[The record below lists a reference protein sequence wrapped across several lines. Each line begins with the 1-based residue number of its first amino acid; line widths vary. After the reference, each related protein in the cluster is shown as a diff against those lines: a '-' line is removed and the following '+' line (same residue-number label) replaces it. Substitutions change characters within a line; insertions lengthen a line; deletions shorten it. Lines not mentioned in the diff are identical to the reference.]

1 MIALIAFV
9 VTMLPLSAFAEAR
22 TSFMRSRIDSRP
34 ARPDSG
40 IEIVPHKTENPK
52 RSAIWDGSIAAG
64 FAGGSGT
71 EDDPYL
77 ISNGSELAYLA
88 QQVNSGNS
96 YENVHFKLTNDIYL
110 NDTTDWELWGTTG
123 SSSAGKADTR
133 DEAIGATE
141 QDKGDKMDEPIAI
154 PVRPAPKTEL
164 ESDALSDALNAAGQ
178 SNTFVSTGS
187 YPWRVDSTTY
197 DGRTAA
203 QSGNYNVSSS
213 TSSFSTTVTLSAGDI
228 VSFEY
233 CVSSESNYDKF
244 TFSVNDSVVLTE
256 SGLVSW
262 NSYSYQATADGEYTF
277 LWSYT
282 KDGSVNGNSDACW
295 VDNVYI
301 GAPLAVTGIEVLE
314 QLDIPVNGTGTVAYS
329 MLPENAYNKNVSFES
344 ADAGIAA
351 VNANGVVTGVSA
363 GETTITVTT
372 EDGGF
377 TGACTINVY
386 NQAVT
391 GVTIEPSEAELTV
404 GSSTKLTATVLPE
417 NASNKNVVYSVEDES
432 ILSVDQ
438 DGNVT
443 GLSLG
448 TATVTVT
455 TEDGGFSAS
464 AEITVMPVRVTG
476 VSISPKS
483 ASIALGCTVQLAAS
497 IKPSNAA
504 NKNLSWSVSDETII
518 SVDDRGTVTG
528 LSLGTA
534 TVTVT
539 TEDGGFSASAE
550 ITVYYAPANTWTA
563 IGTNRINNNGFC
575 GVFNGD
581 GYAVRGI
588 YINTQESY
596 QGLFGNSG
604 GGSIIANLGVAESYI
619 YGNKYVGGVVGESA
633 MGGSVTNCYN
643 AGSVTG
649 NEYVGGVVGWKYGTV
664 TDCYNAG
671 SVTGNEYVGGVIGFN
686 GYINSIVTDCYNTGK
701 VNGNRSVGGVI
712 GFNCSSITDCY
723 NTGSVTG
730 NERIGGVVGTNYGMV
745 TDCYNTN
752 IIAGNKC
759 VGGVVGY
766 GWRDD
771 NTVADCYNTGSVTG
785 EEDVGGV
792 VGSGSSSD
800 ITRCYNIGIVNGS
813 KYVGGVVGS
822 NSGSTGTVTDCYN
835 EGSITGESGV
845 GGVVGSGD
853 GVTVTGCYNEGNITG
868 KRNVGGVVGSDNSRT
883 VTNCSNTGSIT
894 GESCVGGV
902 VGSSGRDITN
912 CSNTGSITG
921 ESCVGGV
928 VGESAMG
935 GSVTNCYNA
944 GSVTGNEYVGGVVG
958 ENYGTVADCYNT
970 SSVTGKDYVG
980 GVVGDNFWGDVTNCY
995 STGRVTG
1002 NKYIGGVVG
1011 WTGMTR
1017 NWFGEDYDE
1026 YASITNCYN
1035 AGNVTG
1041 KSLYVGGVVGDNYVG
1056 GYVANCYNTGRVN
1069 GSGVVGFNHYET
1081 VNCYYYVGSCVD
1093 SDLSGT
1099 LSGTALTN
1107 EQMLRAECFE
1117 GFDFETVWTMDGNP
1131 GYPYPKLVNN
1141 FQTAAPYMVI
1151 HNSGIKGG
1159 TYTAD
1164 KIEVFFGEPGTT
1176 VSALPI
1182 EIPGYTF
1189 DETVEGTCMSGVVA
1203 EDGSLELALFYN
1215 GDGMGQLPEIDI
1227 TKKSIYVVETGTLYP
1242 VKNAKVTV
1250 RTAEGYEIEAISN
1263 FLGLVEVSVPDS
1275 SSYTIAIS
1283 CEGYCPKSLEN
1294 VILKN
1299 GEFYEAAL
1307 SKIDYSA
1314 PLGGSVEVT
1323 YTDAN
1328 TTAPLDI
1335 LAATKRLN
1343 SEEANFEFTI
1353 TAKSFSDLTDGQY
1366 ELLQDGDVIK
1376 TSTDGVFKL
1385 KVSDLKPDIPLWIRI
1400 RDDGKYC
1407 KPAKLGLSTYTGV
1420 FGLHDGD
1427 EVKLMDKL
1435 ELPIPSDIPFLGG
1448 SVISLDL
1455 GYIPVKVKS
1464 KGDTVRIGIGTD
1476 NLFDPEDKDMWEK
1489 LKESVRKGA
1498 AAYGATGTVDLGG
1511 EVKPDLK
1518 ITGFAEGK
1526 ITAHGLEVISGEMII
1541 QAEIKYEHE
1550 WQTFAWVI
1558 PIVIK
1563 VGVGLELENTL
1574 EIDWENG
1581 LKVNDRVELTIPNL
1595 KPKAGIGIAYVADV
1609 SVYGKAENVLGFDTK
1624 TNYYFGELKGEAGL
1638 SAKVLLWEGKWCL
1651 VSGQWRYAE
1660 GYLKSGHSFDE
1671 MSYSLISR
1679 DYLKEQSGW
1688 LGDNPAK
1695 DAVGAKQTSVLQEN
1709 VLSIASPMLA
1719 NVNGKL
1725 IAVWIV
1731 DDGSRTTGNHSQLVY
1746 SIYNE
1751 ADNTW
1756 SAPAAVWDD
1765 GTADFTPQMV
1775 SDGTNAYVVWVD
1787 AKTVF
1792 DENVT
1797 TEQMAAACEISYAK
1811 LSVDENGNVTVSQQ
1825 CRLTEN
1831 SSLDFQPSVAVDAN
1845 GVHIAWIRN
1854 AANDLLAQSGTNAIM
1869 YCTETGSETE
1879 LHSLAT
1885 PISSMAIGCMNGNV
1899 CVAYCSDEDGDAA
1912 TVDDVK
1918 TYFGTVGGSFAAIT
1932 EGTSNSSAVSFM
1944 RFGSEGNKLFFM
1956 NNSILCSYDGN
1967 AIKQYD
1973 SVTEPGN
1980 DYSIINDGSN
1990 TTYLLYNANNGDNS
2004 QLYLRIY
2011 DPSNDTWKQ
2020 PIALT
2025 NTPGYAENFSAAV
2038 LGTKVVAMFTRS
2050 DVTMAADSMETSTDL
2065 YAVVMTPAHDLCLS
2079 DVAYDSDSIT
2089 LGGTLPISLTVK
2101 NNGELDE
2108 TGVVVTVSGNGVET
2122 QSFTID
2128 TLLNSGDT
2136 QQVSIEYVLP
2146 NTAAV
2151 TEFTFSITS
2160 SSGEEILLDD
2170 NSIAKELFLADLSID
2185 VHKLM
2190 SDSVSTVLV
2199 PVSNIGFVDTN
2210 ATLYIRRDTE
2220 DGEILAQFDMG
2231 VIHAGMMQVMEFYD
2245 AYIKSLME
2253 GSSSLCFSVVADN
2266 DEYMIANNSNFIS
2279 VTEIDLSDSQYKFA
2293 VTFVNMDGEVLSTQN
2308 IAYGDAAVA
2317 PEAPAMEGYIFI
2329 GWDKEFGCIT
2339 DTMTVTARYAIAR
2352 TVTFVDWDGT
2362 VLSTQVVAD
2371 GNSATAP
2378 EAPEREGYTFTGWDV
2393 EFTSVTENITVT
2405 AQYDIKKY
2413 SVVFC
2418 DWDGSVISE
2427 QVVEHGEAAIAPPDS
2442 AREGLNFTGWSI
2454 DFSIIT
2460 SDCFI
2465 YAVYAPIANS
2475 GDANGDGT
2483 VNAVDALVAMRYVLG
2498 VSTES
2503 LTPEQIAA
2511 ADFNG
2516 DGAVNAVDTLLIMRF
2531 SLGLIEAVVSDPEQ
2545 GA

>member
-1 MIALIAFV
+1 MKTRLRRALAMIALIAFV
-9 VTMLPLSAFAEAR
+9 VTILPISAFAEAR
-22 TSFMRSRIDSRP
+22 TSFIRSRIDSRP

-123 SSSAGKADTR
+123 SSSTGKADTR
-133 DEAIGATE
+133 DEVIEPTE
-141 QDKGDKMDEPIAI
+141 QNKSDKMDVPIAI

-164 ESDALSDALNAAGQ
+164 ESDTLSDALNAAGQ

-187 YPWRVDSTTY
+187 YPWLVDSTTY

-203 QSGNYNVSSS
+203 QSGNHNVSSS

-233 CVSSESNYDKF
+233 CVSSESNYDEF
-244 TFSVNDSVVLTE
+244 EFSVNDSVVLTE
-256 SGLVSW
+256 SGVVSW

-282 KDGSVNGNSDACW
+282 KDSNANGNSDACW

-301 GAPLAVTGIEVLE
+301 GAPIAVTGIDVLE
-314 QLDIPVNGTGTVAYS
+314 HLDIPVNGTGTVVYS
-329 MLPENAYNKNVSFES
+329 VLPENAYNKNVSFES

-351 VNANGVVTGVSA
+351 VNANGVVTGISA

-386 NQAVT
+386 SQAVT

-417 NASNKNVVYSVEDES
+417 NATNKNVIYSVDDES

-455 TEDGGFSAS
+455 TEDGGFTAS
-464 AEITVMPVRVTG
+464 AEINVIPVQVTG
-476 VSISPKS
+476 VGVSPEA
-483 ASIALGCTVQLAAS
+483 ASVGLGHTIQLTAS

-518 SVDDRGTVTG
+518 SVDDRGIVTG

-534 TVTVT
+534 TATVT
-539 TEDGGFSASAE
+539 TEDGGFTASAE
-550 ITVYYAPANTWTA
+550 ITVCYAPSNTWTA
-563 IGTNRINNNGFC
+563 IGTESNCFYGCFDGNG
-575 GVFNGD
+575 
-581 GYAVRGI
+581 YSVRGI
-588 YINTQESY
+588 YINTQESF
-596 QGLFGNSG
+596 QGLFGFGKCSV
-604 GGSIIANLGVAESYI
+604 IANLGVAESYI

-686 GYINSIVTDCYNTGK
+686 GYSNSIVTDCYNTGK
-701 VNGNRSVGGVI
+701 VYGNRSVGGVI

-766 GWRDD
+766 GLRDD

-785 EEDVGGV
+785 EEYVGGV

-800 ITRCYNIGIVNGS
+800 ITGCYNIGIVNGS

-928 VGESAMG
+928 VG
-935 GSVTNCYNA
+935 GSTGTVTDCYNEGIVN
-944 GSVTGNEYVGGVVG
+944 GSKYVGGVVG

-980 GVVGDNFWGDVTNCY
+980 GVVGDNFCGDVTNCY

-1215 GDGMGQLPEIDI
+1215 GDGMEQLPEIDI
-1227 TKKSIYVVETGTLYP
+1227 TKKSIYVAETGTLYP

-1385 KVSDLKPDIPLWIRI
+1385 KVSDLEPDIPLWIRI

-1464 KGDTVRIGIGTD
+1464 KGDTVRIGLGTD

-1526 ITAHGLEVISGEMII
+1526 ITAHGLEVVSGEMII

-1609 SVYGKAENVLGFDTK
+1609 SVYGEAENVLGFDTK

-1725 IAVWIV
+1725 IAVWIA
-1731 DDGSRTTGNHSQLVY
+1731 DDGSRATGNHSQLVY
-1746 SIYNE
+1746 SLYNE

-1787 AKTVF
+1787 ANTVF

-1825 CRLTEN
+1825 RRLTEN

-2108 TGVVVTVSGNGVET
+2108 TGVVVTVSANGVET

-2427 QVVEHGEAAIAPPDS
+2427 QVVEHGEAAIAPPDP

-2475 GDANGDGT
+2475 GDASGDGA

-2516 DGAVNAVDTLLIMRF
+2516 DGAVNTVDSLLIMRF
-2531 SLGLIEAVVSDPEQ
+2531 SLGLIEAIL
-2545 GA
+2545 

>member
-1 MIALIAFV
+1 MKTRLRGALAMIALIAFV

-22 TSFMRSRIDSRP
+22 TSFIRSRNDSRP

-88 QQVNSGNS
+88 QQVNSGNR

-133 DEAIGATE
+133 DEVIEPTK
-141 QDKGDKMDEPIAI
+141 QNKGDKVDEPIAI

-187 YPWRVDSTTY
+187 YPWMVDSTTY

-213 TSSFSTTVTLSAGDI
+213 TSSFSTT
-228 VSFEY
+228 
-233 CVSSESNYDKF
+233 
-244 TFSVNDSVVLTE
+244 
-256 SGLVSW
+256 
-262 NSYSYQATADGEYTF
+262 
-277 LWSYT
+277 
-282 KDGSVNGNSDACW
+282 
-295 VDNVYI
+295 
-301 GAPLAVTGIEVLE
+301 
-314 QLDIPVNGTGTVAYS
+314 
-329 MLPENAYNKNVSFES
+329 
-344 ADAGIAA
+344 
-351 VNANGVVTGVSA
+351 
-363 GETTITVTT
+363 
-372 EDGGF
+372 GG
-377 TGACTINVY
+377 
-386 NQAVT
+386 
-391 GVTIEPSEAELTV
+391 
-404 GSSTKLTATVLPE
+404 
-417 NASNKNVVYSVEDES
+417 
-432 ILSVDQ
+432 
-438 DGNVT
+438 
-443 GLSLG
+443 
-448 TATVTVT
+448 
-455 TEDGGFSAS
+455 GGFSDS
-464 AEITVMPVRVTG
+464 ADITV
-476 VSISPKS
+476 
-483 ASIALGCTVQLAAS
+483 C
-497 IKPSNAA
+497 
-504 NKNLSWSVSDETII
+504 
-518 SVDDRGTVTG
+518 
-528 LSLGTA
+528 
-534 TVTVT
+534 
-539 TEDGGFSASAE
+539 
-550 ITVYYAPANTWTA
+550 YAPANTWIA
-563 IGTNRINNNGFC
+563 IGTESNRFYGCFDGN
-575 GVFNGD
+575 

-588 YINTQESY
+588 YINTQESF
-596 QGLFGNSG
+596 QGLFGFGKCSV
-604 GGSIIANLGVAESYI
+604 IANLGVAESYI
-619 YGNKYVGGVVGESA
+619 YGDTYVGGVVGYNGAGYNGVEYS
-633 MGGSVTNCYN
+633 GG
-643 AGSVTG
+643 
-649 NEYVGGVVGWKYGTV
+649 
-664 TDCYNAG
+664 
-671 SVTGNEYVGGVIGFN
+671 
-686 GYINSIVTDCYNTGK
+686 
-701 VNGNRSVGGVI
+701 
-712 GFNCSSITDCY
+712 
-723 NTGSVTG
+723 
-730 NERIGGVVGTNYGMV
+730 
-745 TDCYNTN
+745 
-752 IIAGNKC
+752 
-759 VGGVVGY
+759 
-766 GWRDD
+766 
-771 NTVADCYNTGSVTG
+771 
-785 EEDVGGV
+785 
-792 VGSGSSSD
+792 
-800 ITRCYNIGIVNGS
+800 
-813 KYVGGVVGS
+813 
-822 NSGSTGTVTDCYN
+822 
-835 EGSITGESGV
+835 
-845 GGVVGSGD
+845 
-853 GVTVTGCYNEGNITG
+853 TVTGCYNEGNITG
-868 KRNVGGVVGSDNSRT
+868 KRNVGGVVGYNGGTVTDCYNTGDVTGKYYAGGVFGENGGTVTDCYNTGNVTGKEDVGGVAGINTGT
-883 VTNCSNTGSIT
+883 VTNCYNNGSVTGGNPVGGVVGENHGTVTDCYNTGSVTGKEDVGGVVGHCWKYDVTVTNCYNTGSVT
-894 GESCVGGV
+894 GEEVVGGV
-902 VGSSGRDITN
+902 VGSS
-912 CSNTGSITG
+912 
-921 ESCVGGV
+921 SC
-928 VGESAMG
+928 
-935 GSVTNCYNA
+935 
-944 GSVTGNEYVGGVVG
+944 
-958 ENYGTVADCYNT
+958 TV
-970 SSVTGKDYVG
+970 K
-980 GVVGDNFWGDVTNCY
+980 
-995 STGRVTG
+995 
-1002 NKYIGGVVG
+1002 
-1011 WTGMTR
+1011 
-1017 NWFGEDYDE
+1017 
-1026 YASITNCYN
+1026 
-1035 AGNVTG
+1035 
-1041 KSLYVGGVVGDNYVG
+1041 
-1056 GYVANCYNTGRVN
+1056 NCYNTGSVTGENYVGGVAGRIIN
-1069 GSGVVGFNHYET
+1069 GPFT
-1081 VNCYYYVGSCVD
+1081 NCYYYVGCCANSN
-1093 SDLSGT
+1093 SYGI
-1099 LSGTALTN
+1099 ALTN
-1107 EQMLRAECFE
+1107 EQMLRAESFE

-1131 GYPYPKLVNN
+1131 GYPYPKLINN
-1141 FQTAAPYMVI
+1141 FQNC
-1151 HNSGIKGG
+1151 HG
-1159 TYTAD
+1159 
-1164 KIEVFFGEPGTT
+1164 
-1176 VSALPI
+1176 
-1182 EIPGYTF
+1182 
-1189 DETVEGTCMSGVVA
+1189 VE
-1203 EDGSLELALFYN
+1203 
-1215 GDGMGQLPEIDI
+1215 QLPEIDI
-1227 TKKSIYVVETGTLYP
+1227 TKKSIYVAETGTLYP

-1250 RTAEGYEIEAISN
+1250 RTADGCEIEAISN

-1343 SEEANFEFTI
+1343 SEEENFEFTI

-1366 ELLQDGDVIK
+1366 ELLQDGDVIE

-1464 KGDTVRIGIGTD
+1464 KGDTVRIGLGTD

-1526 ITAHGLEVISGEMII
+1526 ITAHGLEVVSGEMII

-1609 SVYGKAENVLGFDTK
+1609 SVYGEAENVLGFDTK

-1725 IAVWIV
+1725 IAVWIA
-1731 DDGSRTTGNHSQLVY
+1731 DDGSRATGNHSQLVY
-1746 SIYNE
+1746 SLYNE

-1756 SAPAAVWDD
+1756 SAPAAVWND

-1775 SDGTNAYVVWVD
+1775 SDGTNAYVVWAD
-1787 AKTVF
+1787 ANTVF

-1811 LSVDENGNVTVSQQ
+1811 LSVDENGNGTVSQQ
-1825 CRLTEN
+1825 RRLTEN

-1885 PISSMAIGCMNGNV
+1885 PISSLAIGCMNGNV

-1932 EGTSNSSAVSFM
+1932 EGASNSSAVSFM
-1944 RFGSEGNKLFFM
+1944 QFGSEGNKLFFM
-1956 NNSILCSYDGN
+1956 NNSILYSYDGN

-2108 TGVVVTVSGNGVET
+2108 TGVVVTVSANGVET

-2151 TEFTFSITS
+2151 TEFTFSVTS

-2231 VIHAGMMQVMEFYD
+2231 VIHAGTMQVMEFYD

-2339 DTMTVTARYAIAR
+2339 DAMTVTARYAIAR

-2427 QVVEHGEAAIAPPDS
+2427 QVVEHGEAAIAPPDP

-2475 GDANGDGT
+2475 GDASGDGA

-2498 VSTES
+2498 VSTEN

-2516 DGAVNAVDTLLIMRF
+2516 DGAVNTVDSLLIMRF
-2531 SLGLIEAVVSDPEQ
+2531 SLGLIEAVVKEPVQ